1 MRKNLKFEIIRGAAS
16 ILLALAVAMIFIFII
31 SKSPFEALYNLI
43 IGPFTKLRYLW
54 LILERMIPIIFTG
67 LGVCVMF
74 QANQFNLAGEGTLF
88 FGGLVAAAVAI
99 YLPMPPVLHILVCI
113 VIASA
118 VAAAAM
124 LIPSLLK
131 TKLGASEMVSSLML
145 NYILLQLGVY
155 ILNWHMA
162 DRTQGATMSH
172 QFLDTARIP
181 TLIPRTNLSWG
192 IIIALVMTVLVAL
205 FMYRTKW
212 GYAIRMV
219 GQNQSFAKYSGIKV
233 AATIVL
239 CQVIGG
245 LLSGMGGAVEVLGYY
260 DRFKWRQ
267 LPGYGWDGVT
277 IAILAKNNPIF
288 IPFAA
293 FFMSYLKQGC
303 NLMQTYTDVPA
314 EMLSI
319 IQAVIFLF
327 FAAEQFLS
335 KYRQKLVVKGAK
347 EELAEKKAEGGQK
360 GAEA

>member
-1 MRKNLKFEIIRGAAS
+1 MHKNLKFEIVRGAAS

-31 SKSPFEALYNLI
+31 SDVPFEALYNLI

-54 LILERMIPIIFTG
+54 IILERMIPIIFTG

-99 YLPMPPVLHILVCI
+99 YLPMPPVLHVIVAI
-113 VIASA
+113 VIASV
-118 VAAAAM
+118 VAAATM
-124 LIPSLLK
+124 LIPALLK

-181 TLIPRTNLSWG
+181 ILVQRSNLSWG
-192 IIIALVMTVLVAL
+192 IVIALIMTVLVYL

-233 AATIVL
+233 AATI
-239 CQVIGG
+239 
-245 LLSGMGGAVEVLGYY
+245 
-260 DRFKWRQ
+260 
-267 LPGYGWDGVT
+267 
-277 IAILAKNNPIF
+277 ILE
-288 IPFAA
+288 
-293 FFMSYLKQGC
+293 SYLVWRKNHREEGEWRSWATLTASSGGSC
-303 NLMQTYTDVPA
+303 PA
-314 EMLSI
+314 TAGTASPSTSLPRTTPSSSPWPPSSCPTSSR
-319 IQAVIFLF
+319 
-327 FAAEQFLS
+327 AAT
-335 KYRQKLVVKGAK
+335 
-347 EELAEKKAEGGQK
+347 
-360 GAEA
+360 